1 MRFSPTL
8 FFASLFWLL
17 GVLAIPYELGWT
29 FVLLQKMSLR
39 FHKDFFESVCY
50 FKENFCIYLLG
61 LLQEKFIVSVQ
72 GSRRPLSRWQQS
84 QFSVRTLLLSWRW
97 LPCPQCMC
105 TKRVSSLSFERHW
118 SYWIRTSPLWPHLT
132 LNTSIKDLSPNT
144 VHWRSGLQHIKFG
157 RHSVHNS
164 FHLNY
169 SISI

>member
-1 MRFSPTL
+1 MYICLSCWCPMTEQKPHMRS
-8 FFASLFWLL
+8 
-17 GVLAIPYELGWT
+17 
-29 FVLLQKMSLR
+29 
-39 FHKDFFESVCY
+39 DCY

-97 LPCPQCMC
+97 LPCSQCMC